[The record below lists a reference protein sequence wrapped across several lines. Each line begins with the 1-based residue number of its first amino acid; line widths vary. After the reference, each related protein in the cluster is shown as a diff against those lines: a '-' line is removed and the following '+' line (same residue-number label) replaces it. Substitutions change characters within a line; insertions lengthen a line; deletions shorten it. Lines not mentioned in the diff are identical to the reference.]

1 MLTGKR
7 KVHFPGLER
16 QATGNRES
24 GDWKDQVSIVTCNL
38 PVERRGGNTGRYSY
52 L

>member
-1 MLTGKR
+1 MLTEKR
-7 KVHFPGLER
+7 QVYFPGLER

-24 GDWKDQVSIVTCNL
+24 GDWKDQVSILTCTL
-38 PVERRGGNTGRYSY
+38 PVERRGENTGRYSY